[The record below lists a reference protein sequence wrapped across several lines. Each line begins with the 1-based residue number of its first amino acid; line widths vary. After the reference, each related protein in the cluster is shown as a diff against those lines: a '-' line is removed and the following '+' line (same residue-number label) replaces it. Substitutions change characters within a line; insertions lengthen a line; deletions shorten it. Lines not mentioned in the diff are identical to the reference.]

1 MNQEKKPK
9 SEAREW
15 IESAAIAIALA
26 LLIKFFIFEFVLVE
40 GSSMNPTLENGDRL
54 VVTKYQ
60 YYFSDPEYSD
70 IIILKYTNSI
80 EFVKRIVAEGGDTIE
95 IKDMVIYVNG
105 KPVEEDYTDESV
117 YPDYKK
123 TVVPEGSYFVLGD
136 NRDNSRDSRFTD
148 VGFIS
153 KEDIVGKVIF
163 RLYPFDKIGKID

>member
-60 YYFSDPEYSD
+60 YYFSEPEYSD

-80 EFVKRIVAEGGDTIE
+80 EFVKRVVAEGGDTIE

-105 KPVEEDYTDESV
+105 KPVAEDYTDGSV
-117 YPDYKK
+117 YPDFKK
-123 TVVPEGSYFVLGD
+123 TVVPKGSYFVLGD
-136 NRDNSRDSRFTD
+136 NRDNSRDSRFAD

-153 KEDIVGKVIF
+153 KEDIVGKVMF